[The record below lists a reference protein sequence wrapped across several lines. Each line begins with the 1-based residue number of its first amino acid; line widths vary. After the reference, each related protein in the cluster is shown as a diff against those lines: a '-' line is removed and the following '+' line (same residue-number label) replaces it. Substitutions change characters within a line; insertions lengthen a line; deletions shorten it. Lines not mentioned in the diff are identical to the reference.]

1 MVMVYLTSVL
11 KVVQEVVQTVT
22 GQLFV
27 HLEHGVVYRLE
38 LGEETS
44 QWRDTKMVSQVTGT
58 VTVLV
63 TLITTVQRVLRSWYQ
78 VQKTS

>member
-1 MVMVYLTSVL
+1 VPT
-11 KVVQEVVQTVT
+11 VVQEVVLTVT

-27 HLEHGVVYRLE
+27 HLEHGVASRLE
-38 LGEETS
+38 LGVETL
-44 QWRDTKMVSQVTGT
+44 QWLVTKTDSQVTGT

-63 TLITTVQRVLRSWYQ
+63 MLTTIVQQVLRSWYQ

>member
-1 MVMVYLTSVL
+1 M
-11 KVVQEVVQTVT
+11 VVQEVVQTLT
-22 GQLFV
+22 GRLYV

-63 TLITTVQRVLRSWYQ
+63 ILITHVLLVLHSW
-78 VQKTS
+78 

>member
-1 MVMVYLTSVL
+1 M
-11 KVVQEVVQTVT
+11 VT

-27 HLEHGVVYRLE
+27 HLETGVALRLE
-38 LGEETS
+38 LGVETLR
-44 QWRDTKMVSQVTGT
+44 WLVTKTDSQVTGT

-63 TLITTVQRVLRSWYQ
+63 MLTTIVQQVLRSWYQ